1 MRALPM
7 MMLEILMTLNPVYAQ
22 SRTDINQGAALYES
36 RCSACHSV
44 DVNRVGPMHQ
54 GVVGRKAGGVPDYA
68 YSDALKKSS
77 VIWNEQTLDQWLKNP
92 EAFIP
97 GQMMGVSVNNAE
109 DRKALISY
117 LKSISH

>member
-7 MMLEILMTLNPVYAQ
+7 MMLEILMTLNPAYAQ
-22 SRTDINQGAALYES
+22 SGADVIQGAALYES
-36 RCSACHSV
+36 RCIACHSV

-54 GVVGRKAGGVPDYA
+54 GVVGRKAGSVPDYA

-97 GQMMGVSVNNAE
+97 GQMMGVSVSNAE